1 MDNKLLGANS
11 VEDKIMELDAD
22 KVCLVTDTF
31 SKADLFLQSN
41 EKFGYIKLNAPGLY
55 NFRLPQSECE
65 CVHDVSTVN
74 VEQME
79 EDELTDKW
87 MKEPMDEI
95 NLIEAEEEQQLG
107 LLQRDEATGELYMLL
122 PLEVDVLLQPE
133 QQLLQ
138 ELPAEEEEQAEEE
151 EEEARQNDEDEDEDE
166 ADHEDLS
173 QTTLT
178 DTPKLPP
185 EQLHKVCHFVVPKM
199 SLNFQLT
206 LQIGNLATEA
216 DED

>member
-11 VEDKIMELDAD
+11 VEDTIMELDAD

-31 SKADLFLQSN
+31 SKADIFLQSN
-41 EKFGYIKLNAPGLY
+41 EKFGYIQLNAPGLY

-95 NLIEAEEEQQLG
+95 NLIQAEEEQQLG
-107 LLQRDEATGELYMLL
+107 FLQRDEATGELYMLL

-133 QQLLQ
+133 QQLLP
-138 ELPAEEEEQAEEE
+138 ELPAGEEEQP
-151 EEEARQNDEDEDEDE
+151 EEARQSDEDEDE

-185 EQLHKVCHFVVPKM
+185 EQLHEVCHFVVPKM

-216 DED
+216 DDADED